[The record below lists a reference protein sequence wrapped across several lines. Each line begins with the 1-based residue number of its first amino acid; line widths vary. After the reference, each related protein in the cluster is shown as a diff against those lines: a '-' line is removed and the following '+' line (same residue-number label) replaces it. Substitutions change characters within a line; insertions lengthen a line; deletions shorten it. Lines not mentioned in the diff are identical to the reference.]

1 MPRPFPRV
9 PCGAKQALVEEQ
21 GENAPAA
28 CKKSLPRRRYVA
40 GNPYLCL
47 VRIRSAPRI
56 PDSKSHNI

>member
-1 MPRPFPRV
+1 MPLPFPRV
-9 PCGAKQALVEEQ
+9 PCGAKHVPMAGQ
-21 GENAPAA
+21 GENDPAA